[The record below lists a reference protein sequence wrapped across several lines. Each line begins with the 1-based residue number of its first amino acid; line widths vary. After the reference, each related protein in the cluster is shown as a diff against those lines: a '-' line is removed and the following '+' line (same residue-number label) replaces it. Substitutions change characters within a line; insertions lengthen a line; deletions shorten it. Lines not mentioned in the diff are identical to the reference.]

1 MASFVAPQALLA
13 VSMTKHRGKLAVL
26 KEVFLVLTCLKPAV
40 DIWRLAQ
47 GAEPGAPIKPKT
59 AMQIGNVA
67 ERVLESIPAAILQSV
82 TWQRRFRPAWSCEG
96 KRRHRL
102 SNV

>member
-1 MASFVAPQALLA
+1 MAVY
-13 VSMTKHRGKLAVL
+13 MTKHGGKLAVL

-47 GAEPGAPIKPKT
+47 GAEQEPGAPIKPKT
-59 AMQIGNVA
+59 AMLIGKVA